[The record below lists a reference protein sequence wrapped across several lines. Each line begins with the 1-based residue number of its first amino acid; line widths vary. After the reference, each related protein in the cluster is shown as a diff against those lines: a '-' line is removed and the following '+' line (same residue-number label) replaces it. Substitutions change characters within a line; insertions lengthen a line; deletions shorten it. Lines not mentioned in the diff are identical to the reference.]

1 MSEVLWERK
10 PHTGA
15 KHENPAKTSRC
26 IGSPLTSWNERV
38 GFIDGFAGPGEYL
51 GGEPGSPAIALKAAI
66 SHASDM
72 SHAKLLFFFVES
84 VRARYEHLNGLL
96 GSRDTPPHVEW
107 EAVHGEFDDVIDDL
121 RAKVGVHNPMFIMI
135 DPFGV
140 KGVYHETIRRL
151 GSSGVTEVLIS
162 FMYESITRWLSS
174 PEFAPHLDAIFGTPG
189 WRDARDLA
197 AEPRKML
204 LLDLFLRQV
213 RRAGFRHV
221 LHFEMFDSGNRTE
234 YFLIFGTHH
243 PKGLEAMKRA
253 MWKVDGAGRFQFRD
267 ATNPNQ
273 KTLFAVEPD
282 YPQLRQLV
290 IERFSGGEHSIDAV
304 ESFVNEET
312 AFLKTH
318 LRKPVLVPLERAEEI
333 VVVASS
339 RKKART
345 YPPGTRI
352 RFPG

>member
-15 KHENPAKTSRC
+15 KHDILRRYLDAWFPILA
-26 IGSPLTSWNERV
+26 SWNERV
-38 GFIDGFAGPGEYL
+38 GFIDGFAGPGEYV
-51 GGEPGSPAIALKAAI
+51 GGEPGSPAIALEAAI

-72 SHAKLLFFFVES
+72 SHAKLVFGFVES
-84 VRARYEHLNGLL
+84 ERPRYEHLTGLL
-96 GSRDTPPHVEW
+96 GSRGTPPHVEW
-107 EAVHGEFDDVIDDL
+107 HAVHGKFDDVIDDL
-121 RAKVGVHNPMFIMI
+121 RTKIGVDRPMFIMI

-140 KGVYHETIRRL
+140 KGVRHETIARL
-151 GSSGVTEVLIS
+151 GGFQTTEVLIS

-174 PEFAPHLDAIFGTPG
+174 PEFESHLDAIFGTRE

-197 AEPRKML
+197 GEPRKKR
-204 LLDLFLRQV
+204 LLDLFLHQV

-243 PKGLEAMKRA
+243 PKGLGAMKRA

-290 IERFSGGEHSIDAV
+290 LDRFSGGEHSIGVV
-304 ESFVNEET
+304 EAFVNEET

-318 LRKPVLVPLERAEEI
+318 LRRPVLVPLENEGLIEI
-333 VVVASS
+333 TTL

-345 YPPGTRI
+345 YPAGTRI